1 MLKLN
6 KPGCGVRLEFGD
18 AQQVNPACEP
28 AVLEP
33 EAACTA
39 MLVVARFVLGGSS
52 SVGMTTPP
60 SL

>member
-1 MLKLN
+1 MLKLK
-6 KPGCGVRLEFGD
+6 KPGFGVRLEFGD
-18 AQQVNPACEP
+18 AQQVNPTCEP

-33 EAACTA
+33 EAASTA
-39 MLVVARFVLGGSS
+39 VLIVARFVLGGSS